1 MFTIKKTERITSL
14 KEIDAL
20 FERGHNSTVHCYP
33 VRAVYQTYVPSEGKH
48 TPPIMVLV
56 SVAKKRLHHAVDRNR
71 AKRQI
76 REAYR
81 LQHQTLTDT
90 VQSLKATDNA
100 SHLAL
105 RIAFIWLSDTP
116 QPFSL
121 VSASINKILTT
132 IEKKL
137 SASTANTSTPNQ

>member
-1 MFTIKKTERITSL
+1 MFTFKKTERITSL

-20 FERGHNSTVHCYP
+20 FERGHNSTAHCYP
-33 VRAVYQTYVPSEGKH
+33 VRAVYQTYTPSESKP
-48 TPPIMVLV
+48 TPPIKVLV

-81 LQHQTLTDT
+81 LQHQSLTNT
-90 VQSLKATDNA
+90 VLSLHTNDK
-100 SHLAL
+100 AL

-116 QPFSL
+116 QPSSV
-121 VSASINKILTT
+121 VSASICKILTN

-137 SASTANTSTPNQ
+137 KASVAKFSTPNQ